1 MKNKL
6 SKVWLLLSNTHKRNF
21 IFLLI
26 LVLILSFLELL
37 GVGLI
42 IPFLMIL
49 IDASYQDYSII
60 NKMIILFN
68 LTDEKKLIVFFLI
81 IILIVFLIKNILNIF
96 IFHIKNKIFFEF
108 YKDLQNKIMKNY
120 LKMPYKKFIQLN
132 SSKLVN
138 TLNSEIE
145 TFVLG
150 VLDPIVIILI
160 ETLSISAIFIIL
172 IYLEPKGSFFLII
185 VTMII
190 FLIFYKFVGSILKK
204 IGEERLDVQ
213 NKVQKIVIQCLHGIK
228 DIKIVNAENNFFFN
242 FQNRIETLSK
252 KLTSQKILMDS
263 PRFIIEIFV
272 VIFLVTL
279 SLIILQQGKSFSELL
294 IIVGVF
300 AAAGFRIMPS
310 LNRLVLSMQ
319 SLKYTHSVI
328 DLIYNDLVNLKT
340 NNIERS
346 QLDKYNIEEEFKE
359 IKFENVSFKYQDDSK
374 YIFKD
379 INLKLSKTD
388 FVGIYGESG
397 VGKSTFVD
405 ILSGLLE
412 PTSGQLLVNDKHKIT
427 SSFLSTKDL
436 IGYVPQNIYLNDESI
451 SSNIAFGEK
460 KEKIDNNLV
469 NYAINNSKL
478 RNFVDELK
486 LKENTLIGERG
497 IKISGGQKQRLG
509 IARALYRKS
518 KILIFDES
526 TSSLDEKT
534 ENEFLEIVK
543 NLSQKVLI
551 ILISHKPNTL
561 KYCNKIYRITNKSVI
576 LEKKTDENI

>member
-6 SKVWLLLSNTHKRNF
+6 LKVWFLLSNTHKRNF

-96 IFHIKNKIFFEF
+96 IFHTKNKIFFEF

-185 VTMII
+185 VTMTI

-272 VIFLVTL
+272 VIFLVIL

-346 QLDKYNIEEEFKE
+346 QLDKYYIEEEFKE
-359 IKFENVSFKYQDDSK
+359 IKFENISFKYQDDSK

-427 SSFLSTKDL
+427 SSLLSTKDL

-551 ILISHKPNTL
+551 ILIYHKPNTL
-561 KYCNKIYRITNKSVI
+561 KYCNKIYRIANKSVI
-576 LEKKTDENI
+576 LEKKKDENI

>member
-6 SKVWLLLSNTHKRNF
+6 SKVWLLLSNIHKRNF
-21 IFLLI
+21 IFLII

-37 GVGLI
+37 GVGMI

-49 IDASYQDYSII
+49 VDASYQDYFII
-60 NKMIILFN
+60 NKMTILFN

-96 IFHIKNKIFFEF
+96 IFHTKNKIFFDF

-120 LKMPYKKFIQLN
+120 LNMPYKKFIRLN

-145 TFVLG
+145 TFILG
-150 VLDPIVIILI
+150 VLDPIIIILI

-172 IYLEPKGSFFLII
+172 IYLEPKGSFFLI
-185 VTMII
+185 VMTMII
-190 FLIFYKFVGSILKK
+190 FLIFYKFVGNILKK
-204 IGEERLDVQ
+204 IGKERLDVQ
-213 NKVQKIVIQCLHGIK
+213 NKVQKVVIQCLHGIK
-228 DIKIVNAENNFFFN
+228 DIKIVNAENNFFFDFKN
-242 FQNRIETLSK
+242 KIETLTK
-252 KLTSQKILMDS
+252 KLVSQKIFMDS

-272 VIFLVTL
+272 VFFLVIL

-328 DLIYNDLVNLKT
+328 DLIYNDLINLKT

-346 QLDKYNIEEEFKE
+346 QLDKNYIKEEFKE
-359 IKFENVSFKYQDDSK
+359 IKFENVSFKYQEDSK

-379 INLKLSKTD
+379 INLKLLKTD

-405 ILSGLLE
+405 ILSGLLD
-412 PTSGQLLVNDKHKIT
+412 PTSGQLLVNNKHKIT
-427 SSFLSTKDL
+427 SRFQNTKNL

-469 NYAINNSKL
+469 NYAINNSRL

-497 IKISGGQKQRLG
+497 IQISGGQKQRLG

-518 KILIFDES
+518 KILILDES

-534 ENEFLEIVK
+534 ENEFLEIIK

-561 KYCNKIYRITNKSVI
+561 KYCNKIYRIANKSII

>member
-37 GVGLI
+37 GVGMI

-68 LTDEKKLIVFFLI
+68 LNDEKKLIVFFLI

-96 IFHIKNKIFFEF
+96 IFHTKNKIFFDF

-120 LKMPYKKFIQLN
+120 LKMPYKKFIRLN

-185 VTMII
+185 MTMII
-190 FLIFYKFVGSILKK
+190 FLIFYKFVGNILKK
-204 IGEERLDVQ
+204 IGKERLDVQ
-213 NKVQKIVIQCLHGIK
+213 NKVQKLVIQCLHGIK
-228 DIKIVNAENNFFFN
+228 DIKIVNAENNFFFDFKN
-242 FQNRIETLSK
+242 KIETLTK
-252 KLTSQKILMDS
+252 KLTNQKIFMDS

-272 VIFLVTL
+272 VIFLVIL

-319 SLKYTHSVI
+319 SLKYTSPII
-328 DLIYNDLVNLKT
+328 DLIYNDIVNLKT
-340 NNIERS
+340 NNIERL
-346 QLDKYNIEEEFKE
+346 QLDKNYVEEEFKE

-379 INLKLSKTD
+379 INLKLLKTD

-405 ILSGLLE
+405 ILSGLLD
-412 PTSGQLLVNDKHKIT
+412 PTSGQLLVNGKHKIK
-427 SSFLSTKDL
+427 SSFLNTKDL

-451 SSNIAFGEK
+451 NSNIAFGEK
-460 KEKIDNNLV
+460 KEEIDNNLV

-478 RNFVDELK
+478 RNFVDELI

-526 TSSLDEKT
+526 TSSLDDLVEK
-534 ENEFLEIVK
+534 EIVNSIESLK
-543 NLSQKVLI
+543 EFDITVIMIAHRLS
-551 ILISHKPNTL
+551 TL
-561 KYCNKIYRITNKSVI
+561 KNCDNIYKLNKKLI
-576 LEKKTDENI
+576 KKEYQEIS